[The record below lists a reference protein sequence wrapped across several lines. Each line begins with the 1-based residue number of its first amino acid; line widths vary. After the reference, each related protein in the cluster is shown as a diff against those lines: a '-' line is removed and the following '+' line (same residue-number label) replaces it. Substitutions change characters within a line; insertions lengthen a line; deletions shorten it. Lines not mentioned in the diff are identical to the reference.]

1 MSIKEAKLDPTK
13 PLVHTVGIWTFSL
26 EPTIIDLYYSD
37 LILTQNM
44 YWLFMFLWLQSFEIS
59 SVMIN
64 QFFLWLENGFD
75 VYPDTGTG
83 VNLTT
88 QAWTL

>member
-37 LILTQNM
+37 SDPKHVLAFHVSMVTI
-44 YWLFMFLWLQSFEIS
+44 FR
-59 SVMIN
+59 N
-64 QFFLWLENGFD
+64 QIGYDKPVFCG
-75 VYPDTGTG
+75 
-83 VNLTT
+83 
-88 QAWTL
+88 